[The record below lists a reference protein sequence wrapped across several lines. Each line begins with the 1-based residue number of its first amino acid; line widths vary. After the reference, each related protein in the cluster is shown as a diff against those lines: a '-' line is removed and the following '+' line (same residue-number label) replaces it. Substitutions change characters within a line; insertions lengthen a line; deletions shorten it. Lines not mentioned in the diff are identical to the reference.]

1 MRRGIIV
8 VAVVVHVVEVAVVMV
23 HVYIYI
29 RNGEELKKELMSN
42 INRPILK
49 ITLSS
54 GHVFAI

>member
-29 RNGEELKKELMSN
+29 RNGKELKKELMSN
-42 INRPILK
+42 IKRPIK

-54 GHVFAI
+54 GHVLAI